1 MGRKVITKATVTEM
15 LEAGQ
20 REYQLTDSDIVTAL
34 GKEYAQERG
43 LRLIPAGSAPAAA
56 AASTAAAQAGAEA
69 TAAEIRRRIV
79 EALGYEP
86 EGLDGAIRRG
96 LQ

>member
-1 MGRKVITKATVTEM
+1 MGRKVITKATVNEM

-34 GKEYAQERG
+34 GKEHAQERG
-43 LRLIPAGSAPAAA
+43 LRLIPAGSAPAA
-56 AASTAAAQAGAEA
+56 TAAAQAGAEA
-69 TAAEIRRRIV
+69 TAAEIRSRIV